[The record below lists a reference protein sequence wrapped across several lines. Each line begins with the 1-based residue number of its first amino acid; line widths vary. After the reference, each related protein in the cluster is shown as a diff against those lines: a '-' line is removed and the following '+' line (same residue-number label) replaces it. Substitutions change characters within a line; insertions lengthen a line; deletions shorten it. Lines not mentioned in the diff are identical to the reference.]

1 MSIEEWRAKSSLER
15 VGGGVNVAD
24 EWSNGR
30 CGTVNFQNVKLHTDV
45 VNRSRRSSHSSDETQ
60 SMKEIERWLS
70 LSDDG
75 DRSPRLSEESHEVV
89 SPIGGPNAAEDPF
102 DSILDMI
109 AQGDDGLSL
118 VFDDECTKSITE
130 ALDSVVHSI
139 HNGHSVEDPMLRAY
153 AVANSR
159 AAFEQRPSPLGS
171 GHGNPALQSHGLPGG
186 PPAKVPMPSAFFHSM
201 PRRVI
206 SKERQEQLDRYRAKR
221 ERRLLGLKKP
231 NVRYECRKT
240 LAKSFPRVKGRFVK
254 VDDKAAMMKSVQSCP
269 DLSALANDDAKSTKD
284 PSEIKIVRESCRR
297 SQDDEALRRISAGS
311 SSSKSSVEHMDFDRM
326 MDRYAGIPQKKPVG
340 FVKDGLGGLQSSS
353 LRHCQSEIC
362 LASLAE
368 EA

>member
-1 MSIEEWRAKSSLER
+1 MSVEEWRAKSSLTKTSPER
-15 VGGGVNVAD
+15 FRGGAYVAD

-30 CGTVNFQNVKLHTDV
+30 CGAVNFESVKLHT
-45 VNRSRRSSHSSDETQ
+45 NAANGSSHPSDETQ
-60 SMKEIERWLS
+60 SMREIERWLS

-75 DRSPRLSEESHEVV
+75 DRSSRLSEESHEVV
-89 SPIGGPNAAEDPF
+89 SPIGTPNAAEDPF
-102 DSILDMI
+102 DSIFDMI
-109 AQGDDGLSL
+109 AQGNDGSSL
-118 VFDDECTKSITE
+118 VFDAECTKSITE
-130 ALDSVVHSI
+130 ALDSVAHSL
-139 HNGHSVEDPMLRAY
+139 HNGHSVEDSMLRAY
-153 AVANSR
+153 AMANSR

-206 SKERQEQLDRYRAKR
+206 SKERQEQLDRYRAKK

-231 NVRYECRKT
+231 TVRYECRKK
-240 LAKSFPRVKGRFVK
+240 LAKSLPRVKGRFVK
-254 VDDKAAMMKSVQSCP
+254 VDDKAAIMQSVQSCP
-269 DLSALANDDAKSTKD
+269 DLSALANDDAKSKEQ
-284 PSEIKIVRESCRR
+284 PSKMKIDRARK
-297 SQDDEALRRISAGS
+297 SQDDEALRRISASS
-311 SSSKSSVEHMDFDRM
+311 SSSKSSNEHMEFDRM
-326 MDRYAGIPQKKPVG
+326 MDRDAGIPQEKPIG
-340 FVKDGLGGLQSSS
+340 FVKDGLGGLRGSN